1 MNRCVLFFVVF
12 LIGLV
17 FMSGCSSLNSEN
29 LNPENQKLDEC
40 FKILDK
46 TVIHDAGK
54 MEIYRIVDETSY
66 LGKDPKRLALIADNI
81 TSDFTDPYWKRQW
94 DENTFCYYPDDE
106 KMPYNYCRLKG
117 QNNLKSLGRNDDEY
131 NNTYL
136 FDKRGRV
143 RQNIANKKTGMVA
156 LNIDPYWIAFQKTG
170 ACQELSVLFNKTANE
185 SGFVTRIVYSDGN
198 SHFWN
203 EVNIDG
209 EWKFFDVQRYGMNDT
224 KDSLKWF
231 GNTSDYAYAYPWP
244 LCNMINNGS
253 KPGIFVCD
261 MELNCNVEN
270 RNEAYDP
277 NNNCIKK
284 A

>member
-1 MNRCVLFFVVF
+1 V
-12 LIGLV
+12 
-17 FMSGCSSLNSEN
+17 SGCSS

-54 MEIYRIVDETSY
+54 LEIDIIVNKTSY
-66 LGKDPKRLALIADNI
+66 LGKESKRLTLIADMI
-81 TSDFTDPYWKRQW
+81 TSDFTDPYWPHQQ
-94 DENTFCYYPDDE
+94 DENHFCYYPDDE
-106 KMPYNYCRLKG
+106 KMPYNYCRLQG
-117 QNNLKSLGRNDDEY
+117 QNNLKSLGSDHDKY

-136 FDKRGRV
+136 FDKKGRV
-143 RQNIANKKTGMVA
+143 RQLHVNTGMIA

-224 KDSLKWF
+224 NDSSKWF
-231 GNTSDYAYAYPWP
+231 GNTSDYADAYPWP
-244 LCNMINNGS
+244 LCNMINNGT
-253 KPGIFVCD
+253 KRGIFVCD
-261 MELNCNVEN
+261 INLLCNIESRNVE
-270 RNEAYDP
+270 YDP
-277 NNNCIKK
+277 NNNCTKRN
-284 A
+284 AAP